1 MRLLFAVFMVLG
13 LSGCAG
19 EDRASM
25 LGISRNDP
33 DEFAILKRDPLAV
46 PSDVEAPERLP
57 APGSLATAAPP
68 SQSRGASVV
77 TGTPLPQNST
87 SSPVVITEG
96 GAQAFL
102 DKAIGTTLVDP
113 MIRQRLKEDALKSND
128 ILQNPLHLAQSNTVI
143 APKQE
148 YARLKALK
156 EAGKPLSEGDPVAY
170 TERNPLFNGIL
181 P

>member
-1 MRLLFAVFMVLG
+1 MRVLFAILLALS

-46 PSDVEAPERLP
+46 PNDVETPEHLP
-57 APGSLATAAPP
+57 APGSLAIATPS

-77 TGTPLPQNST
+77 TGTPLPQTPT
-87 SSPVVITEG
+87 SSSVVITEG

-102 DKAIGTTLVDP
+102 DKAIGTTPVDP
-113 MIRQRLKEDALKSND
+113 MIRQHLKEDELKSKD

-143 APKQE
+143 APKEE

-156 EAGKPLSEGDPVAY
+156 EAGKPLSDGDPVAY
-170 TERNPLFNGIL
+170 QEQNPLLNGIL